1 MGSPF
6 EDADA
11 ELSAPVLEAFGEPAT
26 IRPRRGSQYG
36 SPGAD
41 ADRLPDQVEVIF
53 SESPGLE
60 WLSGSRRGSD
70 LQGGTRVS
78 VGDAEVWISKAGID
92 ALGYTPAKGD
102 LVSLRGRAFSVAA
115 APMVSDLGDMR
126 LLLVREGTE

>member
-6 EDADA
+6 DEADA
-11 ELSAPVLEAFGEPAT
+11 ELSEAALEAFGEPAT
-26 IRPRRGSQYG
+26 IRPRRGGQYG

-78 VGDAEVWISKAGID
+78 VGDAEVWLSKAGVD
-92 ALGYTPAKGD
+92 GLGYTPAKGD
-102 LVSLRGRAFSVAA
+102 TVSLRGRRFAVVA
-115 APMVSDLGDMR
+115 APMVSDMGDMR
-126 LLLVREGTE
+126 LLLAREGSE